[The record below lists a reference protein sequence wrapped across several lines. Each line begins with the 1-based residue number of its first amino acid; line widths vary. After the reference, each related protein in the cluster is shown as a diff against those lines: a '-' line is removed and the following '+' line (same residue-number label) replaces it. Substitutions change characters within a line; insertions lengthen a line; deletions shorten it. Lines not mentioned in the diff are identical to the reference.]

1 MKVSAGVIILNEFDE
16 IFLCKVTGQ
25 PQHDIPKGLVDV
37 GEVPL
42 IAAIR
47 ETKEETSIVLKPEQL
62 KDLGVFKYI
71 KNKNIHLF
79 LTYVKKTDINLESL
93 VCTSF
98 FEDRYTKQMKPEV
111 EGFKWVSVSQF
122 SEYTTT
128 NMKKVLTDV
137 LESELTPSRK
147 NKPC

>member
-25 PQHDIPKGLVDV
+25 PQHDIPKGLIDD

-71 KNKNIHLF
+71 KNKNLHLF

-98 FEDRYTKQMKPEV
+98 FEDRYKKQMKPEV

-128 NMKKVLTDV
+128 NMKKVLTEV

-147 NKPC
+147 NKLC